1 MDYTEMEAMLEE
13 LMQDPMYQTVF
24 WITMAITLAI
34 MLAGYVV
41 MYVLQGLG
49 LRRLGMSAGLK
60 HPAYAFVPVMRW
72 VQLGKLAELRLP
84 QDRSMRKPF
93 AYSVHLPVLLTL
105 NTLLNVVYSVYMSV
119 YMVILPDAVPSDQ
132 LSRLMNGVSVAYS
145 VIDVIA
151 LIILLMALHRVFVA
165 IGTSSPVMLTILCAL
180 ISLCLPIFLFVYR
193 NNAVIAQPMSDTGDH
208 DHHDDDGF
216 YYDHK

>member
-72 VQLGKLAELRLP
+72 VQRGKLAELRLP
-84 QDRSMRKPF
+84 QDRSIRLQAP
-93 AYSVHLPVLLTL
+93 LP
-105 NTLLNVVYSVYMSV
+105 
-119 YMVILPDAVPSDQ
+119 
-132 LSRLMNGVSVAYS
+132 
-145 VIDVIA
+145 
-151 LIILLMALHRVFVA
+151 
-165 IGTSSPVMLTILCAL
+165 
-180 ISLCLPIFLFVYR
+180 
-193 NNAVIAQPMSDTGDH
+193 
-208 DHHDDDGF
+208 
-216 YYDHK
+216 